1 MPKSKI
7 LLPELA
13 LTDYSLLDAM
23 ADKNLQTES
32 VSETQTKRPIIDRI
46 NLPSGLRELTVSDLT
61 QVCNEL
67 RQELISTLAE
77 IGGHFASSLGATEI
91 TVALHHCFDTPLDR
105 IVWDVGHQAYI
116 HKMVT
121 GRRSELKNI
130 RKQGGISGFLKRDES
145 EYDSFGAGHAGTS
158 VSAAV
163 GMSTVYQNERPNNY
177 VVAVIGDASIASG
190 MALEALNNAGG
201 LGLKNFIVVLNDN
214 EMSISPNVGALSW
227 LFSHAVTS
235 RTTNLIRERFKHFYK
250 KGYVPEVVYK
260 AVDRV
265 EELTQG
271 FFASASMLFESFGF
285 RYIGPV
291 DGHNVGEIITAIEH
305 AKTQDVPVIIHTYT
319 TKGKGY
325 HPAEQD
331 PITWHGVVPF
341 DAEKGQFITTSSGKK
356 PPSFTAIFAGALGE
370 IAEKNPKV
378 MAITAGMATGTG
390 LDKFQAKFPN
400 RFFDVGICEQH
411 GVTFAAGMACEGY
424 RPVCAIYSTFLQRAF
439 DQVLHDVCVQNL
451 PVIFAM
457 DRAGVVGN
465 DGETH
470 QGVFD
475 IAYLRAIP
483 NLTIMSPKDE
493 AELRDMLYTATL
505 QDGPCAIR
513 YPRGNGVGVE
523 MPASMRQIEIG
534 KSELLRTG
542 KDILLIAF
550 GPLTYSALSVAESLG
565 QMGISVTVVNARF
578 AKPLDT
584 ELIHALVSEHTLCA
598 ILEDHALSAGFSS
611 AILESLNDAG
621 IIPTHPVMRFGVAD
635 EFVFHASQEE
645 QHQKYGYDKAS
656 ILARISEAFKCL
668 KPQSSSE
675 LSPFSQPNLDS

>member
-1 MPKSKI
+1 MVKPTQ
-7 LLPELA
+7 LPTIKDLKD
-13 LTDYSLLDAM
+13 TDLISTST
-23 ADKNLQTES
+23 N
-32 VSETQTKRPIIDRI
+32 PIIDKI
-46 NLPSGLRELTVSDLT
+46 PLPVGLRQLTVEELT
-61 QVCNEL
+61 QVCKEL
-67 RQELISTLAE
+67 REELISTVAE
-77 IGGHFASSLGATEI
+77 IGGHLASSLGATEI
-91 TVALHHCFDTPLDR
+91 TVALHHCFDTPHDKL
-105 IVWDVGHQAYI
+105 VWDVGHQAYI

-121 GRRSELKNI
+121 GRRAELKNI
-130 RKQGGISGFLKRDES
+130 RKKGGISGFLKRDES
-145 EYDSFGAGHAGTS
+145 EFDSFGAGHAGTS
-158 VSAAV
+158 ISAAV
-163 GMSTVYQNERPNNY
+163 GMSTVFQIEKPNNF

-271 FFASASMLFESFGF
+271 FFSSASMLFEAFGF

-305 AKTQDVPVIIHTYT
+305 AKTQDVPVLIHTYT

-325 HPAEQD
+325 QPAEQD

-341 DAEKGQFITTSSGKK
+341 DPQKGQFIVSSSVKK
-356 PPSFTAIFAGALGE
+356 PPSFTTVFAEALGD
-370 IAEKNPKV
+370 IADKNPKV
-378 MAITAGMATGTG
+378 VGITAGMSTGTG
-390 LDKFQAKFPN
+390 LDKFYAKHPSKY
-400 RFFDVGICEQH
+400 FDVGICEQH

-439 DQVLHDVCVQNL
+439 DQVVHDVCVQNL

-457 DRAGVVGN
+457 DRSGLVGN

-475 IAYLRAIP
+475 IAYLRALP
-483 NLTIMSPKDE
+483 NIVIMSPKDE
-493 AELRDMLYTATL
+493 AELRDMLYTASVI
-505 QDGPCAIR
+505 DGPSAIR

-523 MPASMRQIEIG
+523 IPSAFKKIEVG

-542 KDILLIAF
+542 KDVLLVAF
-550 GPLTYSALSVAESLG
+550 GPLVYSALSVAESLNKLG
-565 QMGISVTVVNARF
+565 VSASVVNARF

-584 ELIHALVSEHTLCA
+584 EMIHALVPEHKICA
-598 ILEDHALSAGFSS
+598 VLEDHSLLAGFSS
-611 AILESLNDAG
+611 AILESLNDSG
-621 IIPTHPVMRFGVAD
+621 VLPTHPILRFGVAD
-635 EFVFHASQEE
+635 EYAIHATQEE
-645 QHQKYGYDKAS
+645 QHQHFGYDKTAVLNR
-656 ILARISEAFKCL
+656 ILET
-668 KPQSSSE
+668 
-675 LSPFSQPNLDS
+675 LSTIGLYQKKTAPLQTTLAAATT